1 MKSYHFLD
9 FCNTP
14 NNLFNLFSPSAP
26 SMSKAVYWNVLAK
39 PKNIVQTNPF
49 VATRIQHIKALLRHP
64 S

>member
-9 FCNTP
+9 FCDTP

-49 VATRIQHIKALLRHP
+49 VATLHGNIIWANDTI
-64 S
+64 